1 MQSHQHDIERI
12 RNAAFIILLVLMVLA
27 FTSSKLGVSLTGAI
41 AFWGIV
47 LALTS
52 VIALFSVIFFHQ

>member
-1 MQSHQHDIERI
+1 MLV
-12 RNAAFIILLVLMVLA
+12 ILVVLMVLA
-27 FTSSKLGVSLTGAI
+27 FTSTQLGVSLTGAI

-52 VIALFSVIFFHQ
+52 VVALFSVIFFHQ

>member
-1 MQSHQHDIERI
+1 MQPHEYDIERI
-12 RNAAFIILLVLMVLA
+12 RNAVFVILVVLMVLA
-27 FTSSKLGVSLTGAI
+27 FTSSKFGVSLTGAI

-52 VIALFSVIFFHQ
+52 VVALFSVILFHQ